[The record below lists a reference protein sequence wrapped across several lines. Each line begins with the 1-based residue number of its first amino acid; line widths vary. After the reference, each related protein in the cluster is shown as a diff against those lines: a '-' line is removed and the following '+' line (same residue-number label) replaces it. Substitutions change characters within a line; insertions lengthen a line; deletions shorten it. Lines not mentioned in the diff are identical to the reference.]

1 MKRLGTQ
8 HPLCLLNRVAL
19 KLASLFWT
27 KLGSVTAEQDALVAR
42 VVSQAEIDR
51 TPEAKTAMDKQ
62 KLFDKSC
69 WLHEK
74 VPEYRVVAAEARS
87 VFQGNR
93 VSDEHNDHAIFA
105 ELGSCPASMEAAKA
119 SPGMQNSRLMR
130 DRPTCKLSSK
140 PWKPLA

>member
-8 HPLCLLNRVAL
+8 HPLCLLNLVAL

-27 KLGSVTAEQDALVAR
+27 KLGSVTAEQYALVAR

-51 TPEAKTAMDKQ
+51 TPEAKTAMDKEWQ

-74 VPEYRVVAAEARS
+74 VREYRDVAAEARS
-87 VFQGNR
+87 VFQGITGFPMSITIARSSLNL
-93 VSDEHNDHAIFA
+93 V
-105 ELGSCPASMEAAKA
+105 PA
-119 SPGMQNSRLMR
+119 PHQW
-130 DRPTCKLSSK
+130 RPRR
-140 PWKPLA
+140 